1 MELNNMILIYIE
13 GNLIENMIIQEDKL
27 LFSDVDSEDNTV
39 YKTVPVNEYEK
50 GIRPYNEVEDILYK
64 SYNLDLGTAEGIT
77 NFKEAVQEKFI
88 EGIFSFKYNGLTVKL
103 EGYEKDTEI
112 VII

>member
-1 MELNNMILIYIE
+1 MELNNMILIYVE

-50 GIRPYNEVEDILYK
+50 GIRPYNEVEFILYK
-64 SYNLDLGTAEGIT
+64 SYNLGFSTEEGIN
-77 NFKEAVQEKFI
+77 NFKEAVKEKFI

-103 EGYEKDTEI
+103 ESFEKDTDI